1 MKNVRESL
9 IKIGHAEGVSY
20 LLLLL
25 IGMPLKYIAGLM
37 LPIKILGYAHGFLF
51 IAFVIIL
58 AVSFKKIP
66 LSFSTSVKVF
76 LLSLIPFGTF
86 FIKRFV

>member
-1 MKNVRESL
+1 MKNIRASL

-25 IGMPLKYIAGLM
+25 VGMPSKYVWGMM

-51 IAFVIIL
+51 IAFVILL
-58 AVSFKKIP
+58 AIAFKKMP
-66 LSFSTSVKVF
+66 LSFTATVKVF

-86 FIKRFV
+86 FIKKFV